1 MAPKTFILS
10 TNRLENFSDG
20 VFAIILTLLAFQFK
34 IPKFTEGIGL
44 MYNFSE
50 LLTVAPYLLGFIFSF
65 FFIAVFWVNHHSLYH
80 AVKEVNIILIWY
92 NIHSLFWI
100 SMIPFAIAMVGNHPH
115 LAIAAISLGIVLFMA
130 SLAAFLL
137 FRYCYI
143 KPTLVDETLSLETIA
158 KGNMRNIAAI
168 VVTLL
173 GILVA
178 FKWVYLSYCVY
189 FVVIIIFIIPLKMEK
204 RMRVFKNKIQQ
215 QTTTTIL

>member
-50 LLTVAPYLLGFIFSF
+50 LLTVAPNLLGFIFSF

-143 KPTLVDETLSLETIA
+143 KSTLVDETLSLETIA